1 MNAIVKLKQGTQE
14 WHEHRKLYR
23 NASESPVVMGL
34 SPWMTPFQLWQL
46 KTGRTQPAEATAPM
60 KHGTEME
67 PAARAVYE
75 AETGFVMQPLVM
87 TSGEYSASLD
97 GITLRGDLIV
107 EIKCPYKGQAS
118 DLWQSVEAGEIPEM
132 YRVQIQH
139 QMMVSGAKLAH
150 LWVFDG
156 TVGLL
161 VEIKHDEV
169 CQQRIK
175 NAWDEFSNLVDT
187 DAPPPLSE
195 LDTELRDDDEWV
207 LSAQLYR
214 DAKVN
219 SEDAAKKLDEAK
231 DRLTSLASDHPSIK
245 GGGVTVS
252 RFWKAGNIDYKNVPE
267 ITGVDLEQYR
277 GEGSWVVKVSV
288 DRTAKANSGVTS

>member
-1 MNAIVKLKQGTQE
+1 MNAILKLVQGTPE
-14 WHEHRKLYR
+14 WHDHRKLYR
-23 NASESPVVMGL
+23 NASESPAVMGL
-34 SPWMTPFQLWQL
+34 SPWITPFQLWQL

-67 PAARAVYE
+67 PAARAAYE

-97 GITLRGDLIV
+97 GITLKGDLIV
-107 EIKCPYKGQAS
+107 EIKCPYKGQS
-118 DLWQSVEAGEIPEM
+118 SELWQSVEAGEIPPM
-132 YRVQIQH
+132 YTVQIQH
-139 QMMVSGAKLAH
+139 QMLVSGATLAH

-161 VEIKHDEV
+161 VDIERDDV

-175 NAWDEFSNLVDT
+175 NAWDEFNNFVDT
-187 DAPPPLSE
+187 DTSPPLSE

-207 LSAQLYR
+207 LAAQLYR

-219 SEDAAKKLDEAK
+219 SEDAAKKLEEAK
-231 DRLTSLASDHPSIK
+231 ERLTNLASDHPSIK

-267 ITGVDLEQYR
+267 ITGVDLHQYR

-288 DRTAKANSGVTS
+288 NKETKPC